1 MGLNFGRRV
10 KARVLPYWRVWRADD
25 TALLSVTHFLT
36 LREIMT
42 LVLGRNLYFRNH
54 GLKRINIFL
63 FVDLYLLMAY
73 ITSSRSKVDKTKQR
87 AGRAAEMRRLTYFAI
102 QIQS

>member
-54 GLKRINIFL
+54 GLKRINIFFICR
-63 FVDLYLLMAY
+63 FVSLNGIYNF
-73 ITSSRSKVDKTKQR
+73 KQV
-87 AGRAAEMRRLTYFAI
+87 
-102 QIQS
+102 